1 MFIRL
6 FNLIVKEFLASLR
19 DPKTRAMLIGPPI
32 LQIFIFSYA
41 ITQEVKNVTLAVY
54 NQDVGLE
61 GDVLVRRFR
70 HSPTFTK
77 IVTISHQGEIDS
89 LIDNQKAMGVVV
101 IPQDF
106 SRELHAGRLA
116 KVQILLDGRKSNASP
131 IVGGY
136 AGKIINQ
143 FAYERFSRKV
153 PGGINI
159 ETRNWFNVN
168 LDPRKTTV
176 PCLVCVLATVLGV
189 VISGLSIAREREM
202 GTFEQLLVTPLT
214 PTEILLGKA
223 IPALILAT
231 CSAVMLVGIAIFILG
246 IPFQGSFLLLVVSLN
261 LFLLSVIGV
270 GLFVSSLS
278 LTQQQA
284 ILGVMLVMPPFI
296 MLSGFATPVENMPNW
311 LQWCTVINPVRWYM
325 VIVKGVFMKGMEADE
340 VFLNCI
346 PLAMIATVT
355 LTVAGMM
362 FRRRME

>member
-19 DPKTRAMLIGPPI
+19 DPKTRAILIGPPI
-32 LQIFIFSYA
+32 MQIFIFSYA
-41 ITQEVKNVTLAVY
+41 ITQEVKNVSLAVY

-61 GDVLVRRFR
+61 GDMLIQRFR

-77 IVTISHQGEIDS
+77 IVTLSHRGEINP
-89 LIDNQKAMGVVV
+89 LIDNQKAMAVLV

-106 SRELHAGRLA
+106 SRELYAGRQA
-116 KVQILLDGRKSNASP
+116 KVQILLDGRKSNAAP

-143 FAYERFSRKV
+143 FAQEHRALSAPIGV
-153 PGGINI
+153 DL

-168 LDPRKTTV
+168 LDARRTTV

-189 VISGLSIAREREM
+189 VISSLSIAREREM
-202 GTFEQLLVTPLT
+202 GTFEQILVTPLT

-231 CSAVMLVGIAIFILG
+231 CSAVMLVGIAIFIMG
-246 IPFQGSFLLLVVSLN
+246 IPFQGAFWLLLLSLN
-261 LFLLSVIGV
+261 LFLLSIIGV
-270 GLFVSSLS
+270 GLFISSLS

-284 ILGVMLVMPPFI
+284 ILGGFLVMPPFI
-296 MLSGFATPVENMPNW
+296 MLSGFATPVENMPIWMQW
-311 LQWCTVINPVRWYM
+311 LTVINPVRWYM
-325 VIVKGVFMKGMEADE
+325 VIVKGVFMKGMGAAE
-340 VFLNCI
+340 VFRNCI
-346 PLAMIATVT
+346 PLALISIVT
-355 LTVAGMM
+355 LTVAALM